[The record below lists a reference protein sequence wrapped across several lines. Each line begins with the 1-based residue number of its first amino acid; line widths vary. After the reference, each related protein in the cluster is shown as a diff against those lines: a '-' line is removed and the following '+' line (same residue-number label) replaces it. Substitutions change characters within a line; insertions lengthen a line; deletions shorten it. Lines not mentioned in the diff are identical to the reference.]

1 VGHAVPFP
9 VKVAKLKQLSGS
21 RAKELKNFRGKLR
34 MALNDLKEAHII
46 DDWMI
51 DRNDLVH
58 VRRGEAI
65 SESQKRYL
73 LRQ

>member
-1 VGHAVPFP
+1 MAT
-9 VKVAKLKQLSGS
+9 LKKLSGS

-34 MALNDLKEAHII
+34 LALNDLKATHII

-51 DRNDLVH
+51 DKNDLVH
-58 VRRGEAI
+58 VVRGEAI
-65 SESQKRYL
+65 SESQKRHL